1 MQGCSYTTEDANLI
15 FVFFM
20 WTKILM
26 AWGEVQDLQL
36 QINYSVDK
44 SDIPK
49 TAQRVTVLFTC
60 DCLN

>member
-1 MQGCSYTTEDANLI
+1 MQDCSHTTKDANLI

-26 AWGEVQDLQL
+26 AWGEVRDLQL

-44 SDIPK
+44 SDIP
-49 TAQRVTVLFTC
+49 
-60 DCLN
+60 